1 LADRANI
8 PIELLVGDKEHRM
21 REGLLY
27 ELSATPYSGR
37 RRIAIIDD
45 ADALAV
51 GQKESA
57 NCLLKTLEE
66 PPPKSLLIL
75 IGTSEQRQLP
85 TIRSRCQ
92 VVRFAPLAAG
102 DVAAILV
109 EQGLCADAA
118 AAGRAAAHSG
128 GSVQRAAQMCD
139 GSIAEF
145 RGALLGYLAHG
156 DLNQLDA
163 AKLIGQFVEDAGKD
177 SASKRT
183 RLKLAVSLAA
193 EFYRAALLALSSPG
207 SPHTPRETG
216 SDPQLASA
224 LKTAIRWLP
233 GSEAAAACLDV
244 CHDATAHIDANANQ
258 ATLIDWW
265 LDELA
270 AAARCGRVA
279 V

>member
-1 LADRANI
+1 
-8 PIELLVGDKEHRM
+8 
-21 REGLLY
+21 
-27 ELSATPYSGR
+27 
-37 RRIAIIDD
+37 
-45 ADALAV
+45 
-51 GQKESA
+51 
-57 NCLLKTLEE
+57 
-66 PPPKSLLIL
+66 
-75 IGTSEQRQLP
+75 
-85 TIRSRCQ
+85 
-92 VVRFAPLAAG
+92 
-102 DVAAILV
+102 
-109 EQGLCADAA
+109 
-118 AAGRAAAHSG
+118 
-128 GSVQRAAQMCD
+128 MCD

-145 RGALLGYLAHG
+145 RGALLGYLAHS
-156 DLNQLDA
+156 DFHQLDA